1 LGRHHLTAL
10 VIATALTLG
19 CGDNGDDTG
28 AKGSETGAAAE
39 CLCTDEGTVLTDMG
53 GCENFGGDQE
63 ECSGWESCL
72 LENEMSATTVVPS
85 GTVLTCFGCS
95 IKIEC

>member
-1 LGRHHLTAL
+1 VGRLLLIAL
-10 VIATALTLG
+10 LSTTPLALS
-19 CGDNGDDTG
+19 CGEGTDDT
-28 AKGSETGAAAE
+28 AAPAE
-39 CLCTDEGTVLTDMG
+39 CLCTDETAILTDMG

-72 LENEMSATTVVPS
+72 LENDESATTIVPS

-95 IKIEC
+95 ILIEC